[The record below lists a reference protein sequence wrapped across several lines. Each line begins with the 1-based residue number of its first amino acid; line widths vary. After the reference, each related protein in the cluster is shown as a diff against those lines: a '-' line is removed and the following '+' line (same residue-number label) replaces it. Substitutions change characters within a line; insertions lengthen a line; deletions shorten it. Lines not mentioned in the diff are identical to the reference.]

1 MVALAACVKLRIVD
15 CVPHTVTLRSPSKY
29 GGRVPPARV
38 GVVLEAFEEQLR
50 RSVSMALRGR
60 STSPG
65 PLPAWLARVTDVR
78 LVGLE
83 GKTDTLLHF
92 EAPRLG
98 EATDVYAQEE
108 LWSTRPSPDW
118 TAFEVLADVVRAV
131 GASDADS
138 DRYDGP
144 LLRSLWRR
152 LGRVVGDGFTDATI
166 EDRRGGTKSR
176 AVIDAQVLSAARSL
190 GARLPAPRAV
200 RVVGKLDMIRDST
213 QTFALLLD
221 SGEEVHGT
229 LVQGELAD
237 VTPLFKRRVMVQG
250 KAIYR
255 PSGRVLRIDAELL
268 RDGHDEPG
276 LWSKVP
282 GPLEKPVRATDH
294 RRPQGPTTG
303 VNAFWGRWP
312 GDETDEELL
321 RAMDEMS

>member
-1 MVALAACVKLRIVD
+1 M
-15 CVPHTVTLRSPSKY
+15 
-29 GGRVPPARV
+29 PPARV

-78 LVGLE
+78 LIGLE
-83 GKTDTLLHF
+83 GKADTLLHF

-98 EATDVYAQEE
+98 EATDVYAQKE
-108 LWSTRPSPDW
+108 LWSTRPLPEW

-152 LGRVVGDGFTDATI
+152 LGRVVGDGFTDVTI
-166 EDRRGGTKSR
+166 EDRRAQTESR
-176 AVIDAQVLSAARSL
+176 AVIDAHVLSAARAL
-190 GARLPAPRAV
+190 GARLPTPRTV
-200 RVVGKLDMIRDST
+200 RVVGKLDMMRDST

-221 SGEEVHGT
+221 SGEEVRGT
-229 LVQGELAD
+229 LVQGDLAEA
-237 VTPLFKRRVMVQG
+237 TSLFKRRVVVQG

-255 PSGRVLRIDAELL
+255 PSGRLLRIDAELL
-268 RDGHDEPG
+268 REGQDEPG
-276 LWSKVP
+276 LLSKVP
-282 GPLEKPVRATDH
+282 GPLERPARSTDY
-294 RRPQGPTTG
+294 RRPQGPSTG

-312 GDETDEELL
+312 GEETDEELL
-321 RAMDEMS
+321 HALDELS